1 MMIFLLSCTRS
12 RRLSR
17 LMWSM
22 VLVFGCAAA
31 VRAQETPAKP
41 GIVASVNGKTLTE
54 LDFLRRCEQFVGGGA
69 DTAVGFLVL
78 KEWIQQTLAE
88 EEAGKRKLLPTERQ
102 VDVRVKAL
110 RKQFELSG
118 QEFTEW
124 LTSRGRTLTSLQE
137 EVRQQ
142 IIAENLL
149 TEGIEISEFEVQLYY
164 ENNKQILGEPERIQ
178 ASRITV
184 DEKKAAQEVDAALK
198 RGDSFEELARKRSID
213 PYKDGGGKI
222 PAPVNV
228 DPRAKGPLEPEV
240 LQKALRLDPG
250 KSVGPIKQGDYWVF
264 VRLDQRLPAQVPAL
278 SDVKEL
284 LRANL
289 KVQKGGP
296 DRLKEAQGRLDQLV
310 REAKV
315 EIHRPQYQGLV
326 ALLRKGK

>member
-1 MMIFLLSCTRS
+1 
-12 RRLSR
+12 
-17 LMWSM
+17 MWSM
-22 VLVFGCAAA
+22 VVALSLTGVVLAD
-31 VRAQETPAKP
+31 ETPAKP
-41 GIVASVNGKTLTE
+41 AVVASVNGKTLTE
-54 LDFLRRCEQFVGGGA
+54 LEFLRRCEVFVGGGS

-78 KEWIQQTLAE
+78 KEWLQQTLAE
-88 EEAGKRKLLPTERQ
+88 EEAGKRKLLPTDAQ
-102 VDVRVKAL
+102 VDARVKAL

-118 QEFTEW
+118 QAFSEW
-124 LTSRGRTLTSLQE
+124 LTSRGRTLASLQE

-149 TEGIEISEFEVQLYY
+149 TEGVEVSEFEVQLYY

-198 RGDSFEELARKRSID
+198 RGASFEELARTRSID
-213 PYKDGGGKI
+213 PYKSEGGRI
-222 PAPVNV
+222 SELINA
-228 DPRAKGPLEPEV
+228 DPKAKGPLEPEV
-240 LQKALRLDPG
+240 LQKALRLEPG
-250 KSVGPIKQGDYWVF
+250 QSVGPIKQNDYWVF
-264 VRLDQRLPAQVPAL
+264 VRVDQRLPAQAPAL

-296 DRLKEAQGRLDQLV
+296 ERLKEAQGRLDQLL

-315 EIHRPQYQGLV
+315 EIHRPQYQGLLK
-326 ALLRKGK
+326 LLRKTP